1 MSTTQVGSLVIS
13 LEAGVARIQR
23 DMDAVR
29 SNVSSNMAAVR
40 KDSTQAMQAIEQSSQ
55 RMAAQVD
62 LSFGRAGNAVRGFI
76 ATYAGSRLA
85 EFAKEATLAAA
96 QYNTM
101 GVVMQQV
108 GHNAGYS
115 MGQLQQLE
123 GRLRDTGISAME
135 SRNNITRVIQA
146 HIDLAD
152 ASKLA
157 RVAQDAAVI
166 GNLNSS
172 QSFAQLIHGVQSAQT
187 DVLRGIG
194 INADF
199 EGSYARLAV
208 QLGKSTAQLTENEK
222 MQARVNEVLL
232 RGKDIAGTYEAAMGE
247 AGKQLN
253 SMKRYADDLKVA
265 LGQHF
270 MEPFTRGV
278 TASSDALRTL
288 SQHADLLGRGLE
300 YSLVGV
306 GMVAAA
312 KAAGG
317 LQHYTREIWASHTA
331 TIADTKAQLG
341 AAAASEQRSYA
352 NMVAAKSSQAAAV
365 AEADKAAVLL
375 QSARAETV
383 LAEQEVARAGLQVR
397 LAQGTAA
404 HSAQLAVLN
413 SAEQRLTT
421 AREAETAATA
431 ALTQAESRLA
441 GARTVAGSAATSHA
455 AASNALTLAKER
467 EAAATSLAAAAGRT
481 AGSVMA
487 ALGGPFGVA
496 TIGLGLL
503 IYNWDKL
510 ATSAV
515 RAADMATDS
524 ANRIKSALGNSNVL
538 LAGQEIATAKQRMA
552 IANENM
558 AKAMHLRDA
567 SKNAPK
573 LYEHYD
579 QQLKQWAAIA
589 DQAREVALKGEA
601 DLNTFKA
608 TQRKQAMAL
617 IGLDENGQPLA
628 PRNIKEPNY
637 KLGGQLRDRYS
648 EAADKIRQDIVD
660 IQKAVKEGVYTQEE
674 GVKLLA
680 VARAKLSEALR
691 GKTGPKGRSGL
702 SSEDSAIAG
711 LRSRIEEEKQQI
723 AQLQAARG
731 ADISKMTEGH
741 KKVIELEQKLA
752 QAKDAGTQASLRK
765 QLALARELDTL
776 NQQTQ
781 ALQLANQIR
790 GGLYDNPL
798 QALQREHQQRQENQ
812 ERAKPNLSVQ
822 EQARYAMEEDQRY
835 EKERMELFNS
845 QLQQTGLLTEEEQI
859 RLSYER
865 RHDAILLATQVTED
879 ARGELMRR
887 NTEKLNADM
896 ESMQNQHLSAM
907 LGSAGQLFDGLAGLA
922 ETYGGKQSAMYKT
935 MFALNKA
942 TAIGQAIINTED
954 AATKALTLGFPL
966 GLPAAQMMR
975 ALGYASVGVMA
986 GTTIAGMAHDGIDTI
1001 PREGTW
1007 LLDKGERV
1015 VDSRTNA
1022 DLKAFLQRV
1031 SQPAGQTAA
1040 APEVRVTIIN
1050 QSNGSQASVEERHSL
1065 DGSRDIL
1072 VLVRNLADQRI
1083 ADATRPGGQIYDFV
1097 KGS

>member
-23 DMDAVR
+23 DMDSVR

-157 RVAQDAAVI
+157 RVAQDSAVI

-397 LAQGTAA
+397 LAQGTSA

-441 GARTVAGSAATSHA
+441 GARTAAGSAATSHT

-467 EAAATSLAAAAGRT
+467 EAAATSLAAAAGRA

-487 ALGGPFGVA
+487 ALGGPLGVA
-496 TIGLGLL
+496 TIALG
-503 IYNWDKL
+503 IVAYNWDAIAEAAGSAAAISENAARRIRAAQVGAVNAPLAALRDEVERAQKEMDRLDAKL
-510 ATSAV
+510 SQPPSGQALRFGMTDQV
-515 RAADMATDS
+515 RANLMAQRE
-524 ANRIKSALGNSNVL
+524 AHRSNL
-538 LAGQEIATAKQRMA
+538 LAASKAYEEAKKLSAKQG
-552 IANENM
+552 
-558 AKAMHLRDA
+558 L
-567 SKNAPK
+567 
-573 LYEHYD
+573 
-579 QQLKQWAAIA
+579 
-589 DQAREVALKGEA
+589 
-601 DLNTFKA
+601 
-608 TQRKQAMAL
+608 AL
-617 IGLDENGQPLA
+617 IGLDENGQPLV

-674 GVKLLA
+674 GAKLLA

-812 ERAKPNLSVQ
+812 ERAKPNLSAQ

-865 RHDAILLATQVTED
+865 RRDAILLATQGTED

-1040 APEVRVTIIN
+1040 APEVRVTVIN
-1050 QSNGSQASVEERHSL
+1050 QSNGSQASVEERHSP

>member
-23 DMDAVR
+23 DMDVVR

-115 MGQLQQLE
+115 MSQLQQLE

-278 TASSDALRTL
+278 TATSDALRML
-288 SQHADLLGRGLE
+288 SQHADLVGRGLE

-317 LQHYTREIWASHTA
+317 LQHYTREIWASHAA

-397 LAQGTAA
+397 LAEGTAA

-421 AREAETAATA
+421 AREAETAATT

-441 GARTVAGSAATSHA
+441 GARTAAGSAATSHT
-455 AASNALTLAKER
+455 AASNALTVAKER
-467 EAAATSLAAAAGRT
+467 EAAATSLAAAAGRA

-487 ALGGPFGVA
+487 ALGGPLGVA
-496 TIGLGLL
+496 TIALG
-503 IYNWDKL
+503 IVAYNWDAIAEAAGSAAAISENAARRLRAAQAGASNAPLAALRDEVERAQKEMDRLDAKL
-510 ATSAV
+510 SQPPSGQALRFGMTEQV
-515 RAADMATDS
+515 RANLMAQRE
-524 ANRIKSALGNSNVL
+524 AHRSNL
-538 LAGQEIATAKQRMA
+538 LA
-552 IANENM
+552 
-558 AKAMHLRDA
+558 A
-567 SKNAPK
+567 SKA
-573 LYEHYD
+573 YEEAK
-579 QQLKQWAAIA
+579 KQSAKNGL
-589 DQAREVALKGEA
+589 ALV
-601 DLNTFKA
+601 
-608 TQRKQAMAL
+608 
-617 IGLDENGQPLA
+617 GLDENGQPLV

-660 IQKAVKEGVYTQEE
+660 IQQAVKEGVYTQEE
-674 GVKLLA
+674 GAKLLA

-798 QALQREHQQRQENQ
+798 QALQREHQQRQDNLANAGSALSPE
-812 ERAKPNLSVQ
+812 ERARYGEQEDQHYQRARNDLSVSERQ
-822 EQARYAMEEDQRY
+822 GFGLETETEQIRQQYEARHQLIMEA
-835 EKERMELFNS
+835 
-845 QLQQTGLLTEEEQI
+845 TTITEEE
-859 RLSYER
+859 RTEYLR
-865 RHDAILLATQVTED
+865 RS
-879 ARGELMRR
+879 
-887 NTEKLNADM
+887 NEKLNADM

-907 LGSAGQLFDGLAGLA
+907 LGNAGQLFDGLAGLA

-942 TAIGQAIINTED
+942 VSIAQAIVNTEES
-954 AATKALTLGFPL
+954 ATKALTMGPILGV
-966 GLPAAQMMR
+966 PAAQMVR
-975 ALGYASVGVMA
+975 AMGYASVGVMA
-986 GTTIAGMAHDGIDTI
+986 GTAIAGMAHDGIDTI

-1050 QSNGSQASVEERHSL
+1050 QSNGSQASVEERHSP